1 MNYGA
6 PDQEDLART
15 FPHLAPRATDA
26 VVVAQ
31 LAAQSQ
37 QLLTDLT
44 PVLARLLELVP
55 GAGANMS
62 LLDSVPQLRLKLYP
76 VNPRRQWP
84 QAEMPRILQAFAA
97 LVYHSQQLHTFPALK
112 TQFWLDVLSSRMALA
127 VTRDVQK
134 SEFMRPSF
142 PAFVVDFGV
151 NTYVN
156 SGPFVVDEALEDALV
171 AFMTTSVAPPSQ
183 LPIGFV
189 FRNCSLRVA
198 SLLALERF
206 LARSFA
212 SATRQ
217 FTLRMLEVSHE
228 HLLPPELEVL
238 ARIVDNCVHSYG
250 VEELRL
256 DQIVPESGCAVRADW
271 VCPKVTPAPL
281 LAIARTVFSIDTL
294 PTSVSLAS
302 RPSAASLLP
311 SSSLR
316 RLSMSG
322 NYFCLERF
330 ATRFSALRYGCP
342 LVEDTTTYIAR
353 TDCDDRSYEHYWRWL
368 AFGLFYPRPK
378 RFASRLRL
386 HDIGHIEH
394 CPLSAK
400 VFARTMQNPAA
411 QLIFNG
417 RRTMAATTEL
427 LVCVVKAGASVELF
441 LTGNSTTPKWTDTL
455 TTACELEAIYE
466 RVDDG
471 AVCVIVPGVGLGWVR
486 PEAIDRIEREP
497 RYEQLG
503 IFAGDLGWDS
513 QWRADRGGMW
523 DANSLGA
530 SMEAMVETVGPQF
543 DALSFGYNTFP
554 PGFLPVVLKHCTQ
567 LTQLSLFS
575 QKVPRHGSD
584 VLLDALSG
592 PLGDRLK
599 VLNLNCFGNTTNGF
613 FERLFAILADI
624 DDPPALRELR
634 LGAKLLGP
642 KQLEALHS
650 VLQVNSTLALVELH
664 TRSGFWGGES
674 FNTRKK
680 IQEISRRLNADFHGQ
695 LFRAALPAARKL
707 AFLSVISRETE
718 CRGGRAIKALDTWLI
733 GNIFAFADDSELRRS
748 LVWKDAITPAQ
759 DIPQQVYFGGF
770 GGFGGQ

>member
-1 MNYGA
+1 
-6 PDQEDLART
+6 
-15 FPHLAPRATDA
+15 
-26 VVVAQ
+26 
-31 LAAQSQ
+31 
-37 QLLTDLT
+37 
-44 PVLARLLELVP
+44 
-55 GAGANMS
+55 MS

-76 VNPRRQWP
+76 VNPRRQWT

-97 LVYHSQQLHTFPALK
+97 LVYHSQQLHAFPALK

-156 SGPFVVDEALEDALV
+156 KSEPFVVDEALEDALV
-171 AFMTTSVAPPSQ
+171 AFMTTSVAPPTQ

-198 SLLALERF
+198 SLLAVERF

-212 SATRQ
+212 
-217 FTLRMLEVSHE
+217 TLRMLEVSHE
-228 HLLPPELEVL
+228 YLLPPELEVL
-238 ARIVDNCVHSYG
+238 ARIVDNCVRSYG

-256 DQIVPESGCAVRADW
+256 DQIVPGSGCAVRADW

-322 NYFCLERF
+322 NYFCLELF

-378 RFASRLRL
+378 RTRRPSSSLMDAAKWLRRPS
-386 HDIGHIEH
+386 
-394 CPLSAK
+394 CW
-400 VFARTMQNPAA
+400 
-411 QLIFNG
+411 
-417 RRTMAATTEL
+417 
-427 LVCVVKAGASVELF
+427 CAGASVELF

-486 PEAIDRIEREP
+486 PEVIDRIEREP

-503 IFAGDLGWDS
+503 VFAGDLGWDS

-530 SMEAMVETVGPQF
+530 SMEAMVKTVGPQF

-624 DDPPALRELR
+624 DDPPALREFR

-695 LFRAALPAARKL
+695 LFRAALPAACKL
-707 AFLSVISRETE
+707 AFLSVVKRETE

-733 GNIFAFADDSELRRS
+733 GNIFAFAADSELRRS
-748 LVWKDAITPAQ
+748 LVWNDAITPAP
-759 DIPQQVYFGGF
+759 DIPQQVNFGGF
-770 GGFGGQ
+770 GGFGGL